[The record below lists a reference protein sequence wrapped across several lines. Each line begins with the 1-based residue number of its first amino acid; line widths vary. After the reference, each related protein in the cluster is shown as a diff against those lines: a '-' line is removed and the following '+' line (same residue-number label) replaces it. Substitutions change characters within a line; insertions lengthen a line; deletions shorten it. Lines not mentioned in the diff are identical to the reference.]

1 MKEKAKRAS
10 AYERVFVVLDFL
22 KRKTNEE
29 NKITISELKDKDVIK
44 NVVKDETALNNLLR
58 EYMKLA
64 YFSESSERVTCDNI
78 ERLAYAEDDE
88 NNIRLGKI
96 YYEHAFSYDEIDYI
110 IEGLKFSKSIDTA
123 TADAIIEKV
132 KSNLTDDYYQDDK
145 LGVYNV
151 KEVSLTDKKA
161 LRNNFITIQ
170 KAIDESACISFFF
183 NGYDSNR
190 TLQRSSEEKYIV
202 TPYYIVAYN
211 SRYYMIASAKKHK
224 TMSIW
229 RVDLMTEVELTD
241 TEQSKENYLFSKEV
255 KDLPRQWD
263 DSFVYSH
270 LNMSVDKPVGI
281 KLKISRSENLKHADY
296 TFMYDWFGDSFSVV
310 RKGEDYD
317 EVHVTCSPF
326 AIVNWAL
333 QYSERVEV
341 LEPISVRD
349 VLADK
354 VKKLNEK
361 YLR

>member
-1 MKEKAKRAS
+1 MKEKVKRAS
-10 AYERVFVVLDFL
+10 AYERAFVVLDFL

-29 NKITISELKDKDVIK
+29 HKITISELKEKDIIK
-44 NVVKDETALNNLLR
+44 DVVKDETALNNLLR

-78 ERLAYAEDDE
+78 ERLVYAEDDE

-96 YYEHAFSYDEIDYI
+96 YYKHAFSYDEINYI

-132 KSNLTDDYYQDDK
+132 KNNLTDDYYKDDK
-145 LGVYNV
+145 CGIHNV
-151 KEVSLTDKKA
+151 KEVNLTDKMA
-161 LRNNFITIQ
+161 LRNTLLTIQ
-170 KAIDESACISFFF
+170 KAIDKSACISFFF
-183 NGYDSNR
+183 NGYDSDGV
-190 TLQRSSEEKYIV
+190 LQRNLEKKHIV

-211 SRYYMIASAKKHK
+211 SRYYMIASTKKHK
-224 TMSIW
+224 DISIW
-229 RVDLMTEVELTD
+229 RVDLMTEVYQLD
-241 TEQSKENYLFSKEV
+241 KEQSKESYLFPKEV
-255 KDLPRQWD
+255 QNLPRQWD

-270 LNMSVDKPVGI
+270 LNMSFDKPVDI
-281 KLKISRSENLKHADY
+281 TLKISRSENLKHADY
-296 TFMYDWFGDSFSVV
+296 TFMYDWFGDSFRVLH
-310 RKGEDYD
+310 KGEEYD
-317 EVHVTCSPF
+317 EVRVTCSPF
-326 AIVNWAL
+326 AMVNWAL

-349 VLADK
+349 DLADK